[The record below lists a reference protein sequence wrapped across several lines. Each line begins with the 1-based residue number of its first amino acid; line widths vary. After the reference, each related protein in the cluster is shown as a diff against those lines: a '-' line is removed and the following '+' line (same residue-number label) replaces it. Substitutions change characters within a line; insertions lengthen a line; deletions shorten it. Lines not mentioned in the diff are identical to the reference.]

1 MQPEFSAA
9 KSALHKAHGLTD
21 ETAAAKKTSTN
32 KNNNN
37 YNNSNKNNY
46 DYYHNMIYAFII
58 SNITIII
65 IEEAKMNW

>member
-1 MQPEFSAA
+1 MQPEFTAA

-21 ETAAAKKTSTN
+21 ETEAAKKTNTN

-46 DYYHNMIYAFII
+46 DYHHNMIYACIII
-58 SNITIII
+58 SNIIII
-65 IEEAKMNW
+65 I